1 MAYIKVI
8 KDGNPLY
15 YKGINEETGEIEYTK
30 TTKDAMDKSTG
41 FYIESE
47 LSFIKF
53 HFQKTNPELAEETIS
68 YVDES

>member
-8 KDGNPLY
+8 KDGEPLY
-15 YKGINEETGEIEYTK
+15 YKGINEETGELEYTK
-30 TTKDAMDKSTG
+30 SVKEAMDKSSG

-53 HFQKTNPELAEETIS
+53 HFKQTHPELLQAKIS
-68 YVDES
+68 YGDGD